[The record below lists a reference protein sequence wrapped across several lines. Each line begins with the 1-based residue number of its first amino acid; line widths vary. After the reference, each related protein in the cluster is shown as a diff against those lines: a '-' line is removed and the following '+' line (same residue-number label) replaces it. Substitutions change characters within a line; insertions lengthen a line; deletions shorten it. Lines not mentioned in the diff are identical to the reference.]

1 VKFRYI
7 IRGTKD
13 KRRTHLR
20 DILRQHSLKQYQL
33 AEASQ
38 LELWQISEM
47 CTGKRNDMLLTTAK
61 RLCNGLNDLVEKD
74 NIHYTIHDIFG
85 D

>member
-1 VKFRYI
+1 MGFRYI
-7 IRGTKD
+7 IRGTRD

-20 DILRQHSLKQYQL
+20 DILNMHKLKQYEL
-33 AEASQ
+33 ANASE
-38 LELWQISEM
+38 LETWQISEM
-47 CTGKRNDMLLTTAK
+47 CTGKRNDMLITTAK

-74 NIHYTIHDIFG
+74 NVQYTIHYIFG